1 MLADIVSDKWELIL
15 TLIYMI
21 YNEYKRKQLN
31 VETLNSDKLEL
42 SRSLAKEEQ
51 KETDKQV
58 LISVNE
64 IERYVVNKFKH
75 YKLQLSNSFTTEVQL
90 VQLAVDGI
98 LLDIILKV
106 EKELMVH
113 IKDNGYHELRTVELE
128 SYIQYISVEI
138 YDIFF
143 RHLIKYNDIINIQEY
158 VILDD
163 IEDIIRDIFETAIDI
178 STRLQKDQV
187 ILDLL

>member
-1 MLADIVSDKWELIL
+1 MLADILTDKWELIL

-58 LISVNE
+58 IISVNE
-64 IERYVVNKFKH
+64 IERYVINKFKH
-75 YKLQLSNSFTTEVQL
+75 YKLQIVNNVNIETNL
-90 VQLAVDGI
+90 VKLAVDGI

-106 EKELMVH
+106 EKELMIH
-113 IKDNGYHELRTVELE
+113 IKDNGYHELRTIELE

-163 IEDIIRDIFETAIDI
+163 IEDIIRDIFETAIDV
-178 STRLQKDQV
+178 STRLQKDQI